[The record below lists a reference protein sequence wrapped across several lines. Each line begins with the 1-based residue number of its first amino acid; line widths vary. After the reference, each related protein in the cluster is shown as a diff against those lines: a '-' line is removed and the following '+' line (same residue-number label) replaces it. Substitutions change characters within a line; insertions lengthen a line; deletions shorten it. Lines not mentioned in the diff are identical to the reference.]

1 MLYGWKYY
9 QVYFHIKQR
18 RLCLTSK
25 REVMDILVEVVQAV
39 MELRGI
45 KNNTAPINPQMQP
58 FTC

>member
-1 MLYGWKYY
+1 
-9 QVYFHIKQR
+9 
-18 RLCLTSK
+18 LTSK
-25 REVMDILVEVVQAV
+25 REVMDILVEAVQAV